1 MSFLRKV
8 KNKEIATFA
17 SSMVLAET
25 NWTLLRFYKFLKNK
39 VIKGLNSIVNLK
51 SLKIIDEFNLGSAM
65 DLYAGHSVKFI
76 DALITSIPQIAG
88 GDMIAVSYDKDFDKL
103 NVKRKEPKEV

>member
-1 MSFLRKV
+1 
-8 KNKEIATFA
+8 
-17 SSMVLAET
+17 
-25 NWTLLRFYKFLKNK
+25 
-39 VIKGLNSIVNLK
+39 
-51 SLKIIDEFNLGSAM
+51 M